1 MLEADFFNCSM
12 YLVHKDPTTGTIERE
27 EVAPY
32 YDVTRIIKKIPE
44 GVECEE
50 AEFLIAT
57 AANTGET
64 NDYLRKVVEN
74 QNAYIDLLN
83 QQIEAQKQIIEKDK
97 EQLQLLESIF
107 VSSENGVLVEK
118 EILQLIEDQIDSTHP
133 LWDFVKEKGGDVL
146 VNSATTGLPIIFNA
160 IKLYIVLAP

>member
-1 MLEADFFNCSM
+1 MSGFDLSSSMSLISAVQADMEERNQRMLQVAESAYNERQKM
-12 YLVHKDPTTGTIERE
+12 MNAIE
-27 EVAPY
+27 
-32 YDVTRIIKKIPE
+32 K
-44 GVECEE
+44 
-50 AEFLIAT
+50 T

-160 IKLYIVLAP
+160 IKLYLISKGINIGS